1 MMTSPAADAQMHVQ
15 TLYRYPVKSM
25 LGETVDALFI
35 DEEGVQDDR
44 RLALI
49 DEATG
54 RVASAKQARLWRGLL
69 KCSARVDSGRVSIQ
83 MPDGASVSADADE
96 VDARLSELLARP
108 VRLADSRPSGAS
120 VERADPEQVLEFG
133 LDAEVDAPLLELAEA
148 TPGTSFTDFAPV
160 HAITTATLD
169 RIGTEAERYRPNL
182 VIATPPGVPA
192 YAENEWTGRTLVV
205 GAARLRGVCPT
216 PRCVIPTL
224 EHGPLGRAP
233 HALRTPAAENRVAA
247 MDLGVLP
254 CAGAYFEVIEA
265 ATIRVGDRVALES
278 A

>member
-1 MMTSPAADAQMHVQ
+1 MSTYDVDAPLQVGS
-15 TLYRYPVKSM
+15 LYRYPVKSM
-25 LGETVDALFI
+25 LGEAVDALLV
-35 DEEGVQDDR
+35 DEQGVENDR

-69 KCSARVDSGRVSIQ
+69 TCSARMDSDGVSIRL
-83 MPDGASVSADADE
+83 PDGASVTADADD
-96 VDARLSELLARP
+96 VDARLSALLARR
-108 VRLADSRPSGAS
+108 VRLAHSRPAGAS

-148 TPGTSFTDFAPV
+148 TPGDSFTDFAAV
-160 HAITTATLD
+160 HAITTATLEH
-169 RIGTEAERYRPNL
+169 IGIEAERYRPNL
-182 VIATPPGVPA
+182 VIATPPGYPP
-192 YAENEWTGRTLVV
+192 YAENEWTDRILVV
-205 GAARLRGVCPT
+205 GQVRLRGLGPT

-233 HALRTPAAENRVAA
+233 EALRTPAAENRVPALD
-247 MDLGVLP
+247 MGVLP
-254 CAGAYFEVIEA
+254 CAGAYFEVV
-265 ATIRVGDRVALES
+265 TPGVVRTGDRVVLES